1 MRSFL
6 INKNITLYYRL
17 KKRIGNKLAF
27 RIVNEIE
34 KFVTLFGREQVPEQQ
49 KSMLEKEYIK
59 KNRM

>member
-17 KKRIGNKLAF
+17 KRRIGNKPAF
-27 RIVNEIE
+27 RIANEIE
-34 KFVTLFGREQVPEQQ
+34 KVVTIFGREQIPEQQ
-49 KSMLEKEYIK
+49 KSVLENEYIK